1 MNRNRILSLFVL
13 AGVVVLG
20 MTACFRRETP
30 PGPNMAAGSY
40 ENAGY
45 DYFLWQEG
53 LGIMIWH
60 DAIQS
65 STCDSGGA
73 VGDATN
79 LTQCAAVSES
89 GAGFTW
95 QIESADGRSAQIQI
109 DTQQFDL
116 ANGTVFLVKTA
127 GSQTEIQQLQR
138 DLSGVTSEGSS
149 ITDFGLNDPD
159 ISQFIEATSPTE

>member
-1 MNRNRILSLFVL
+1 MKHKRIVSLFVL
-13 AGVVVLG
+13 AWIIMLALA
-20 MTACFRRETP
+20 ACFRRETP
-30 PGPNMAAGSY
+30 PGPNMAGGSY
-40 ENAGY
+40 ESAGY

-89 GAGFTW
+89 GSGFTW
-95 QIESADGRSAQIQI
+95 QIETADGRSAQIQI
-109 DTQQFDL
+109 DNQQFDL

-127 GSQTEIQQLQR
+127 GGETEIQQLQR

-149 ITDFGLNDPD
+149 ITTFGLADPE
-159 ISQFIEATSPTE
+159 ISQFVQAISPDE